1 MHVPPHHKQP
11 GWQRFFAGAFFG
23 GLIAYMI
30 FLFMHG
36 TIQAD
41 FQEEHLA
48 LKAEVSELKR
58 QNEALLE
65 DNQSLD
71 EKSKEELRIESI
83 DIAILNGEEMKFDR
97 LLGHQLTELIKE
109 EVDQIIGA
117 PISTV
122 SGNADLLISTIENKT
137 YEIDDFSYK
146 LEVKRLTIYKTVYI
160 AVQAEFK
167 K

>member
-1 MHVPPHHKQP
+1 MHIPPYHKQP

-30 FLFMHG
+30 FLFMYG
-36 TIQAD
+36 TMQAD

-48 LKAEVSELKR
+48 LKAETAELKR
-58 QNEALLE
+58 QNTALLE
-65 DNQSLD
+65 DNQNLD
-71 EKSKEELRIESI
+71 EKSKEEIGIDSI
-83 DIAILNGEEMKFDR
+83 DIAILNSEEMKFDR
-97 LLGHQLTELIKE
+97 LLGHQLTELVRE

-117 PISTV
+117 PIGSV
-122 SGNADLLISTIENKT
+122 AENADLLVSTIENKT

-146 LEVKRLTIYKTVYI
+146 LEVRRLTIYKKVHI
-160 AVQAEFK
+160 AVHAKFK